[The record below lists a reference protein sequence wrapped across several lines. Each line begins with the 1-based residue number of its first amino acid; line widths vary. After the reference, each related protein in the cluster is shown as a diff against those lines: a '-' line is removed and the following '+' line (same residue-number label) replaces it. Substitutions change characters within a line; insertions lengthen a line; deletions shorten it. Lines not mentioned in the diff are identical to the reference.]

1 MPMVARNLVSPSLV
15 IWPVS
20 TIKRLLLARIIVGSK
35 WKLRYPKSGNAVNAG
50 MNAMSEAASGI
61 VMPLG
66 HHGVQRI
73 TIDRAVVGN
82 SLSRFARHALT
93 KSFLQANRDPA
104 VRAVLLGA
112 AGTRH
117 FCAVA
122 VPAARPADA

>member
-1 MPMVARNLVSPSLV
+1 MPMVARNLASPSSV

-50 MNAMSEAASGI
+50 MNAMSEEASGI
-61 VMPLG
+61 VVALG
-66 HHGVQRI
+66 DDGVQRI
-73 TIDRAVVGN
+73 TIDRADVGN
-82 SLSRFARHALT
+82 SLSPLARDALT
-93 KSFLQANRDPA
+93 EAFLQADRDPA

-117 FCAVA
+117 FCAGA
-122 VPAARPADA
+122 GLAPRPADA